1 MSARTRWYGLNL
13 AMRATTNWNGDRST
27 RSAGAGIMRGD
38 VWLAGLDP
46 TIGSG
51 IQKRD
56 LASSYRHADMHDFLR
71 TVIVAPM
78 TTRGR
83 VAPYRIPVT
92 FAGRSGL
99 ILLDQF
105 GPLQGKTDPPLEQH
119 QQGYARDDARQI
131 ARTLRRIGSAHFR

>member
-1 MSARTRWYGLNL
+1 MVTGRPV
-13 AMRATTNWNGDRST
+13 
-27 RSAGAGIMRGD
+27 SAGAGIMRGD

-46 TIGSG
+46 TIGSE
-51 IQKRD
+51 IRKTRPC
-56 LASSYRHADMHDFLR
+56 LIISPPEIHDFLR

-99 ILLDQF
+99 ILLDQVRTIDKER
-105 GPLQGKTDPPLEQH
+105 LIRRLSSISRDTLATTL
-119 QQGYARDDARQI
+119 AR
-131 ARTLRRIGSAHFR
+131 LRELFEE